1 MLAIAALTVA
11 VVASPGEVPQS
22 GADTILRMMSK
33 YAAAKTLTGVV
44 EQTTSLA
51 NSKVEVRIDI
61 QYERSAKKVYVV
73 QNFLTGSRKVLLL
86 ISDGKNF
93 AFTAPRRGARG
104 QDDKTLFVEPVAG
117 QQAASGERYVLSF
130 ADIYNAASQSLAM
143 SVAMDIVVG
152 EKTHLDHLKR
162 QLRQVTGI
170 KRVMDGDELKHWVV
184 SGKWR
189 ARPAGPPTGLYELW
203 IAPDYTLVRYRMSEE
218 TALQGR
224 IQQLVTDE
232 VVKVNINAKP
242 DDKLFRLSK
251 KSG

>member
-1 MLAIAALTVA
+1 MAT
-11 VVASPGEVPQS
+11 SPAHATQS
-22 GADTILRMMSK
+22 GAETISRMMAK
-33 YAAAKTLTGVV
+33 YSAAKTLKGVV
-44 EQTTSLA
+44 EQSTSLV

-61 QYERSAKKVYVV
+61 QYERSAKKIYVV
-73 QNFLTGSRKVLLL
+73 QNFLTGSRKTLLL
-86 ISDGKNF
+86 ISNGKHF
-93 AFTAPRRGARG
+93 AFTAPRRGIKG
-104 QDDKTLFVEPVAG
+104 QEDKTLFVEPVAG
-117 QQAASGERYVLSF
+117 RSSTTGEPYVLSF
-130 ADIYNAASQSLAM
+130 AEIYNAASKSLAM

-170 KRVMDGDELKHWVV
+170 KPVMEGGELKHWVV

-203 IAPDYTLVRYRMSEE
+203 IAPDYTLVRYRMSED

-224 IQQLVTDE
+224 VHQLVTDE

-251 KSG
+251 KAG